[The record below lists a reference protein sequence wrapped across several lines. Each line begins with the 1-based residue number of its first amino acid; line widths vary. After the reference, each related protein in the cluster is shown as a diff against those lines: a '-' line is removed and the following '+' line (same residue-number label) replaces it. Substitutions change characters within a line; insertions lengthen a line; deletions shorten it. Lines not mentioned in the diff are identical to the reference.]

1 MFCRHDQPE
10 CAHSGMDLN
19 HCFTGILGP
28 ISLLDPRIQQDPIN
42 LLAKPLADGQP
53 KDIVV
58 LFGSAKPSG
67 GMALCDYFLFLGFLV
82 QSIV

>member
-1 MFCRHDQPE
+1 MDQ
-10 CAHSGMDLN
+10 N

-67 GMALCDYFLFLGFLV
+67 GMALCDYFLSFFRFSGAIYRV
-82 QSIV
+82 VSGA